1 MMKYSKTQDTTELKE
16 AGKIGTELVE
26 MLPEVVIKTDTE
38 GTIKY
43 ANKAAL
49 ELFDYSR
56 EDFYNK
62 LNIFRLLSSEET
74 DRAKNNFD
82 RVLDGE
88 KLGSVEYKAQKRDGE
103 KLSVLMSMSRTFDS
117 KGNTIGSIGIIVD
130 ITERKKAELK
140 IEYLSFHDKLTGLYN
155 RAYFEEEL
163 KRLDTSRQLP
173 LSIII
178 GDVDSLKLVNDAFG
192 YKEGDELIISAAN
205 VLKYSCRDED
215 IIARWGGDEFTVVL
229 PKTRHSDVVEIIN
242 RIERTCKKISPQKIP
257 LSISL
262 GFSIKN
268 KSIQKIYDV
277 IKEAEVRMQKRK
289 LLKSKNIA
297 SSIIASLE
305 KLLLEKNRE
314 TKDHIEYLTST
325 ALKLGKAAKLTGS
338 ELNKLSLLIDIHDIG
353 EIAIQDSILTKKRKL
368 TKKEW
373 KIIRKHPEVGYN
385 ITRLSSKLAPI
396 AEAVLGHHE
405 WWDGTGYPRGLK
417 GNEIPKI
424 SRIIAIVNAYD
435 AMVNGRVYKE
445 AVGKEKAIEELE
457 RYSGKQFDSRL
468 VNTFIQ
474 VLDDKYKELSLFPD
488 T

>member
-1 MMKYSKTQDTTELKE
+1 MKHSNAQDTTEHRE
-16 AGKIGTELVE
+16 AGKISTEFVE

-43 ANKAAL
+43 ANKVAS
-49 ELFDYSR
+49 ELFGYSR
-56 EDFYNK
+56 EDFCSR
-62 LNIFRLLSSEET
+62 LNIFKLLAPEET
-74 DRAKNNFD
+74 DRAKDNLGK
-82 RVLDGE
+82 VLSGK
-88 KLGSVEYKAQKRDGE
+88 KLGIVEYKAQKRDGAE
-103 KLSVLMSMSRTFDS
+103 LSVAINMSCIFDG
-117 KGNTIGSIGIIVD
+117 KGNTVGAVGIIVD
-130 ITERKKAELK
+130 ITERKRAELA

-173 LSIII
+173 LSIVI

-192 YKEGDELIISAAN
+192 YKEGDELIIGAAN

-215 IIARWGGDEFTVVL
+215 IIARWGGDEFMVVL
-229 PKTRHSDVVEIIN
+229 PKTRHSDVVEIIG
-242 RIERTCKKISPQKIP
+242 RIEKTCKKISPQKIP

-262 GFSIKN
+262 GFSVKN
-268 KSIQKIYDV
+268 KSTQKVCDV

-289 LLKSKNIA
+289 LLKSKNIS

-325 ALKLGKAAKLTGS
+325 ALKLGKAAKLSGS
-338 ELNKLSLLIDIHDIG
+338 ELNKLSLLINIHDIG
-353 EIAIQDSILTKKRKL
+353 EIVIRDSILTKKRKL

-373 KIIRKHPEVGYN
+373 KIIKKHPEVGYN
-385 ITRLSSKLAPI
+385 ITKLSSKLAPV
-396 AEAVLGHHE
+396 AEAILSHHE

-424 SRIIAIVNAYD
+424 SRIITIVSAYD

-445 AVGKEKAIEELE
+445 AVSKGEAIEELE
-457 RYSGKQFDSRL
+457 RYSGKQFDPKL
-468 VNTFIQ
+468 VNTFIK
-474 VLDDKYKELSLFPD
+474 VLDYKYKEMSLFPD
-488 T
+488 A